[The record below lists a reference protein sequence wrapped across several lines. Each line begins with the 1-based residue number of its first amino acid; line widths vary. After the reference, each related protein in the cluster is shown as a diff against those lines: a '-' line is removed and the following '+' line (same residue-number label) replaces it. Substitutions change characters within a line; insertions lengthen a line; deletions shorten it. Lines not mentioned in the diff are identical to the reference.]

1 MKVKGVVKQ
10 WRFPEASERQFSRS
24 IQEAIRDLVVLMRK
38 RTKAMKFDATDNEI
52 NSAEDEIN
60 SLATDLIA
68 GIVSTLPAIA
78 LTIYKF
84 NAKQF
89 INVAKSTGGND
100 NTAVIVLIAVGA
112 NANEDWY
119 QTLYGQWHGLTES
132 SLRKLFTNIVSDWST
147 SIRNA
152 NFRGSNDK
160 QVNDLAEKRFAVYSS
175 WGKTRSENIIG
186 AWNSRL
192 MRQRLYD
199 AKVTHYF
206 WHGMLDDRERL
217 QHVLWEGKRI
227 ALDAI
232 HDFPGEPWGCRCWA
246 IPDWNNKG
254 E

>member
-10 WRFPEASERQFSRS
+10 WRFPEASERQLSRS
-24 IQEAIRDLVVLMRK
+24 IQEAIRDLVILMRK

-60 SLATDLIA
+60 SGNKLTAATDLIA

-89 INVAKSTGGND
+89 INVAKSTGGKD
-100 NTAVIVLIAVGA
+100 NTAVIVLIAIGA
-112 NANEDWY
+112 NANEV
-119 QTLYGQWHGLTES
+119 
-132 SLRKLFTNIVSDWST
+132 VSDWST
-147 SIRNA
+147 NIRNA

-227 ALDAI
+227 SLDAI
-232 HDFPGEPWGCRCWA
+232 HDFHGEPWGCRCWA

>member
-89 INVAKSTGGND
+89 INVAKSTGGKD
-100 NTAVIVLIAVGA
+100 NTAVIVFV
-112 NANEDWY
+112 NA
-119 QTLYGQWHGLTES
+119 
-132 SLRKLFTNIVSDWST
+132 
-147 SIRNA
+147 A
-152 NFRGSNDK
+152 
-160 QVNDLAEKRFAVYSS
+160 
-175 WGKTRSENIIG
+175 
-186 AWNSRL
+186 
-192 MRQRLYD
+192 
-199 AKVTHYF
+199 
-206 WHGMLDDRERL
+206 
-217 QHVLWEGKRI
+217 
-227 ALDAI
+227 
-232 HDFPGEPWGCRCWA
+232 
-246 IPDWNNKG
+246 
-254 E
+254 